1 MGDIKKMSKLNRL
14 NDLPANNASFM
25 SFENIRWFNFILS
38 WEPNKEKPLV
48 LLPCARANK
57 TRTKQD
63 PRKFISRSVSHQFLS
78 AITRNSSFERVILS
92 EPLTIIPYE
101 LEDHILRPDYNLPVK
116 ELSIQ
121 SEWIFMRQ
129 LALWLLRVKTVQ
141 PSRYYI
147 YYIGAK
153 HHYFILKYSNAIAG
167 SPFKIIYKIP
177 ERGILGYS
185 KAANEFVLE
194 INNLEE
200 NNIFPILPEIILED
214 YLNCRG
220 RYTNKKFWHYILLLQ
235 KDKRTRLNVCS
246 KSSFQKGFSELYLFN
261 EFSQGLDPKNLD
273 LFMEIKA

>member
-1 MGDIKKMSKLNRL
+1 MSKLKHL

-25 SFENIRWFNFILS
+25 SFENIRWFNFIQS

-57 TRTKQD
+57 TRTEQD
-63 PRKFISRSVSHQFLS
+63 PRKFISNSVSHQFLS
-78 AITRNSSFERVILS
+78 AITRNSNFERVILS

-101 LEDHILRPDYNLPVK
+101 LEGHILRPDYNLPPD

-141 PSRYYI
+141 PSRDYI
-147 YYIGAK
+147 YYVGAK
-153 HHYFILKYSNAIAG
+153 HHYFILKYSNEIAG
-167 SPFKIIYKIP
+167 LPFKIIYKIP

-185 KAANEFVLE
+185 KAAKEFVFE
-194 INNLEE
+194 INDLE
-200 NNIFPILPEIILED
+200 NYNILPKLSPVLLED
-214 YLNCRG
+214 YLNSRG

-235 KDKRTRLNVCS
+235 KDKRTKLEVCS
-246 KSSFQKGFSELYLFN
+246 ESRFKRGFSELYLFRELSESLN
-261 EFSQGLDPKNLD
+261 PKNLD

>member
-1 MGDIKKMSKLNRL
+1 MSKLNRF

-25 SFENIRWFNFILS
+25 SFENIRWFNFIQS
-38 WEPNKEKPLV
+38 WEPNKEKPLI

-57 TRTKQD
+57 TRTEQD
-63 PRKFISRSVSHQFLS
+63 PRKFISNSVSHQFLS
-78 AITRNSSFERVILS
+78 AITRNSNFERVILS

-101 LEDHILRPDYNLPVK
+101 LEGHILRPDYNLPPD

-141 PSRYYI
+141 PSRDYI
-147 YYIGAK
+147 YYVGAK

-177 ERGILGYS
+177 KRGILGYS
-185 KAANEFVLE
+185 KAAQEFVLE

-200 NNIFPILPEIILED
+200 NNILPILPEINLED

-235 KDKRTRLNVCS
+235 KDERTKLDVCS
-246 KSSFQKGFSELYLFN
+246 KSSYQKGFSELYLFN
-261 EFSQGLDPKNLD
+261 EFSKGMNPKNLD
-273 LFMEIKA
+273 LFIEIKA